1 MRPWHRFALLLAT
14 LLWAAVGYSQDLC
27 ATQQFHVAKHAQLLH
42 VAQNTLLTPSD
53 VLAYPNELLRPVAS
67 ERYLG
72 NSSANRWLRIHV
84 PHTGA
89 ETCTRW
95 LRVGPAWLRYVDVY
109 LPNETGWQHIKAG
122 AGYPFTE
129 WPAGDRRPV
138 FPITITPGDNIIL
151 VNVQS
156 TGEAVSFHPVLWDPV
171 VFQQAD
177 FTNALTDGI
186 TYGLLLLL
194 VLVSLCLSAVFRRGQ
209 LSLMAMSVFFYICL
223 DAAQKNYLLKYW
235 WPGAPLFDRWAVYF
249 VAGLHFLSLFAY
261 LFALAVVHL
270 GNVIWRFSQQ
280 QHLCHLYLAWALPRL
295 AVDANAAAPWP
306 AHQRARYTLV
316 PPGFFRRPV
325 FPQPYHVCPL
335 AGHKLN
341 HLGWRQARRA
351 QAGSPWLVAAGYFA
365 ARNVPTAAA
374 AN

>member
-1 MRPWHRFALLLAT
+1 
-14 LLWAAVGYSQDLC
+14 
-27 ATQQFHVAKHAQLLH
+27 
-42 VAQNTLLTPSD
+42 PSD

-72 NSSANRWLRIHV
+72 NSSANRWLRIHM

-249 VAGLHFLSLFAY
+249 FAGLHFLSLFAY
-261 LFALAVVHL
+261 LFALLRVRRLGRWKWLFYLPWLLFIWVMLFGGLASNSTYATFILLGPYQGLLWMLMLLHL
-270 GNVIWRFSQQ
+270 G
-280 QHLCHLYLAWALPRL
+280 
-295 AVDANAAAPWP
+295 
-306 AHQRARYTLV
+306 QRI
-316 PPGFFRRPV
+316 
-325 FPQPYHVCPL
+325 
-335 AGHKLN
+335 
-341 HLGWRQARRA
+341 
-351 QAGSPWLVAAGYFA
+351 S
-365 ARNVPTAAA
+365 
-374 AN
+374 